1 MNSARPTRR
10 YEERRRAQSSISI
23 VALAGALLVAACN
36 GAPVATAPT
45 PTPGASTGVSG
56 PSATAVVVATAAAT
70 ASPSTAPSAPASIA
84 GAWRGTWSSQ
94 KYPGLTGHFALT
106 FVQQGSA
113 LSGTISITGSSCISG
128 ATLTGQLTGT
138 QITFGVVQG
147 AETVAYSGTWSGAS
161 MSGTWT
167 ITHGSGGACT
177 TDNGDWSATR

>member
-1 MNSARPTRR
+1 MIRARPIRR
-10 YEERRRAQSSISI
+10 YEARRRAQSSMSI
-23 VALAGALLVAACN
+23 VALVGALLVAACN
-36 GAPVATAPT
+36 GTPVATAPT
-45 PTPGASTGVSG
+45 PTPASTAV
-56 PSATAVVVATAAAT
+56 PAPTATAAVVATAAPT
-70 ASPSTAPSAPASIA
+70 ASPSNAPSASSSIA
-84 GAWRGTWSSQ
+84 GAWNGTWSSQ

-177 TDNGDWSATR
+177 TDNGDWTATR